1 VKANFNLKIQEVETK
16 VFQLFWLL
24 SNFWESLSI
33 CWKNN

>member
-24 SNFWESLSI
+24 SNLFGNSKELI
-33 CWKNN
+33 